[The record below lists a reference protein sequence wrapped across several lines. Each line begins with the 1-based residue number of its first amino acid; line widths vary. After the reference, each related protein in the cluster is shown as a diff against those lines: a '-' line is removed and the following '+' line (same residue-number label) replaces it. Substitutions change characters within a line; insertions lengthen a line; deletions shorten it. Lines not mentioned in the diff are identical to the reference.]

1 MTSIEIL
8 EKLISFNTIMDKD
21 NFMIMDF
28 VGDFLSKKGFEVEYI
43 FNNEQNKK
51 CLIAKINNP
60 NLMFIGHTD
69 TVNYSNWTYDPF
81 KLTKDGNK
89 LHGLGACDMK
99 GGIAS
104 ILSVI
109 SKIDLNKNK
118 IALYFTNDEE
128 IGFGGIKDIKDLIV
142 PNNIIVSEPTN
153 NIPIY
158 GTKGL
163 LELEIIFY
171 GVKCPSYT
179 HDKGIN
185 AIYDCVDFISRLK
198 RFYNK
203 KLKTEN
209 IVDFEIP
216 YTTMNIGMIN
226 GGETINS
233 VPGKCTLIIDFRIA
247 KARHIEI
254 IKNKLEEILKK
265 YQANMIITDI
275 ISPRLNLN
283 DISFLEEISEKK
295 QTKCYLT
302 EASAIDKNTIILG
315 TGPDTSH
322 QKNEYTSYELLKKTE
337 KLYQVII
344 EYYNKKN

>member
-1 MTSIEIL
+1 MKAVNFINEITDYY
-8 EKLISFNTIMDKD
+8 ENVIKKD
-21 NFMIMDF
+21 LVND
-28 VGDFLSKKGFEVEYI
+28 FEV
-43 FNNEQNKK
+43 
-51 CLIAKINNP
+51 
-60 NLMFIGHTD
+60 
-69 TVNYSNWTYDPF
+69 
-81 KLTKDGNK
+81 
-89 LHGLGACDMK
+89 
-99 GGIAS
+99 
-104 ILSVI
+104 
-109 SKIDLNKNK
+109 
-118 IALYFTNDEE
+118 
-128 IGFGGIKDIKDLIV
+128 
-142 PNNIIVSEPTN
+142 
-153 NIPIY
+153 
-158 GTKGL
+158 
-163 LELEIIFY
+163 
-171 GVKCPSYT
+171 
-179 HDKGIN
+179 
-185 AIYDCVDFISRLK
+185 
-198 RFYNK
+198 
-203 KLKTEN
+203 
-209 IVDFEIP
+209 P